1 MSITVL
7 FEKSGYKM
15 FASLHVSTDK
25 IKVYGL
31 SVVKGLTV
39 FAPNDKVFKAA
50 DGAFPMYKL
59 KHLPE

>member
-1 MSITVL
+1 
-7 FEKSGYKM
+7 M
-15 FASLHVSTDK
+15 FASLHVSMDK